1 MLVDTSVW
9 IDHLRRGHAVLSALL
24 EAGRVMVHP
33 FVVGELACGRLE
45 RRKEILT
52 LLKALPQAEVAHHD
66 EVMAFVET
74 HRLMGSGVGWV
85 DVHLL
90 ASAKLGDVSIWTAD
104 ARLKKAAIRLGLYPE
119 PAPAEK

>member
-9 IDHLRRGHAVLSALL
+9 IDHLRRGHAALSALL
-24 EAGRVMVHP
+24 E
-33 FVVGELACGRLE
+33 
-45 RRKEILT
+45 
-52 LLKALPQAEVAHHD
+52 ALPQAEVAHHD

>member
-9 IDHLRRGHAVLSALL
+9 IDHLRRGHAALSALL
-24 EAGRVMVHP
+24 EAGRVMVH
-33 FVVGELACGRLE
+33 
-45 RRKEILT
+45 
-52 LLKALPQAEVAHHD
+52 PQAEVAHHD